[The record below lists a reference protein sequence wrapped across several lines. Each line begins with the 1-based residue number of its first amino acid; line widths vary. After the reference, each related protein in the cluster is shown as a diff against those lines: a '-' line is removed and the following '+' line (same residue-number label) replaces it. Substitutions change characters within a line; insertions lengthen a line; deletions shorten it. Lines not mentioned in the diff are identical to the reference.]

1 MGLLVV
7 CPLAALPV
15 ELGILWPL
23 LVGTFMDLGVDRI
36 LGTFVGLGTRMV
48 GSWLLGSWLLG
59 TWPLGTGLL
68 GTRMVG
74 PRPLSA
80 LLGWRTWTALR
91 SSGDLG

>member
-48 GSWLLGSWLLG
+48 GSWLLGPWLLE
-59 TWPLGTGLL
+59 TGLL

>member
-23 LVGTFMDLGVDRI
+23 LVGALMDLGVDRI

-48 GSWLLGSWLLG
+48 GSWLLGTG
-59 TWPLGTGLL
+59 PLGTGLL
-68 GTRMVG
+68 ETWMVG

>member
-23 LVGTFMDLGVDRI
+23 LVGALVDLGGDRI

-48 GSWLLGSWLLG
+48 GSWLLGPWLLE
-59 TWPLGTGLL
+59 TGLL

>member
-15 ELGILWPL
+15 ELGILWSL
-23 LVGTFMDLGVDRI
+23 LVGALMDLGVDRI

-48 GSWLLGSWLLG
+48 GSWLLG